1 MQIWR
6 FSVSKI
12 EDLINQLCPD
22 GVEHKQLGDVAEFN
36 RGKALSRSEMNDG
49 QYPVVAGGI
58 KPVSWC
64 DKFNRTGESVSVSA
78 SGANAGYINYW
89 NEPIF
94 VTDAFT
100 IDVDQTDV
108 LPKYLYYVLSNKQD
122 YIHSLKRGGGVPHVY
137 GRMIANLEIPVP
149 PLPVQQEIVD
159 ILDKFTA
166 LQTALQTEL
175 DLRKQQYEYYRD
187 QLLSQ
192 QYLTTLCPNGV
203 EYKRLGDMVSYEQPT
218 KYLVASKDYS
228 DEFSVPVL
236 TAGKTFILGYTAETN
251 GIYQAIKDN
260 PVIIFDDFTTEFK
273 WVDFPFKAK
282 SSGMKMLT
290 VDSSAPVLLRYIYY
304 AMHVI
309 TYIPLDHK
317 RHWISEYSN
326 FKIPV
331 PPLPVQQEI
340 VDILDEFSAMTTS
353 LTDGLPA
360 EIALRQKQY
369 EYYRDKLLA
378 FKEKVQ

>member
-1 MQIWR
+1 M
-6 FSVSKI
+6 SKI

-159 ILDKFTA
+159 ILD
-166 LQTALQTEL
+166 
-175 DLRKQQYEYYRD
+175 
-187 QLLSQ
+187 
-192 QYLTTLCPNGV
+192 
-203 EYKRLGDMVSYEQPT
+203 
-218 KYLVASKDYS
+218 
-228 DEFSVPVL
+228 
-236 TAGKTFILGYTAETN
+236 
-251 GIYQAIKDN
+251 
-260 PVIIFDDFTTEFK
+260 
-273 WVDFPFKAK
+273 
-282 SSGMKMLT
+282 
-290 VDSSAPVLLRYIYY
+290 
-304 AMHVI
+304 
-309 TYIPLDHK
+309 
-317 RHWISEYSN
+317 
-326 FKIPV
+326 
-331 PPLPVQQEI
+331 
-340 VDILDEFSAMTTS
+340 EFSAMTTS

>member
-1 MQIWR
+1 M
-6 FSVSKI
+6 SKI

>member
-1 MQIWR
+1 M
-6 FSVSKI
+6 SKI

-192 QYLTTLCPNGV
+192 KYLTTLCPNGV